1 MKAVYLSVF
10 SASTDN
16 CRLYILYPN
25 FPAEKIFIVQFITV
39 KDNHPHPYGEQLLL
53 QATTIQILASVN
65 SNTYPLSSQLGPEP
79 QNQNSTYTWEPPR
92 AASILSWL
100 CTQQAG
106 STTNSSPKH
115 LFPQASSFQKGL
127 VTYNREFITAPE
139 MALLIQACSV
149 QKFQSNQSNKT
160 PYLNRDLCNRE
171 FVNHGKRCIYLH
183 TQSG

>member
-1 MKAVYLSVF
+1 MKPVYLSVF